1 MPFAADF
8 TPAPPIAAHPLLV
21 FLLQVSVILLL
32 ALLLGRLAIRI
43 GLPAVVG
50 ELTAGVLL
58 GPSLLGHVAPG
69 LWHWLLPVQPSEQ
82 AHLLDAVAQLGVL
95 LLVGVTGAHLDFA
108 MVRRRRTAAIRVSL
122 AGLLVPLS
130 LGLLAGFYLL
140 PDRLIAGT
148 TTRPTFAVFLGVAM
162 CVSAIP
168 VIAKT
173 LTDMNLLHRDVGQL
187 TLAAGTVDD
196 AVGWFLL
203 SVVSAM
209 AAGGVHGGHVT
220 LSVAY
225 LFGFVLLAGFVGRP
239 VVRWAFRLAAR
250 TSDTGP
256 SAVVAVVV
264 VLAGAATTQA
274 LGLEAVFGAFVA
286 GILIGLPGTVDGARL
301 AGLRTI
307 VLYVLAPVF
316 MATAGLRMDLTLLA
330 RPTILG
336 AAALVLA
343 IAIVGKFAGAYLGAR
358 TSRLTRREGLALG
371 AAMNARGVV
380 EVVVAMVGLRLGVLT
395 TSTYTIIVL
404 VAIVTSVMAPPLLR
418 KAMSGIEQSAQEQ
431 VREAIQSTWS
441 QPARSSAASA
451 PTHSTV
457 EAPQTQ
463 SSAA

>member
-1 MPFAADF
+1 
-8 TPAPPIAAHPLLV
+8 
-21 FLLQVSVILLL
+21 
-32 ALLLGRLAIRI
+32 
-43 GLPAVVG
+43 
-50 ELTAGVLL
+50 
-58 GPSLLGHVAPG
+58 
-69 LWHWLLPVQPSEQ
+69 
-82 AHLLDAVAQLGVL
+82 
-95 LLVGVTGAHLDFA
+95 
-108 MVRRRRTAAIRVSL
+108 
-122 AGLLVPLS
+122 
-130 LGLLAGFYLL
+130 
-140 PDRLIAGT
+140 
-148 TTRPTFAVFLGVAM
+148 
-162 CVSAIP
+162 
-168 VIAKT
+168 
-173 LTDMNLLHRDVGQL
+173 
-187 TLAAGTVDD
+187 
-196 AVGWFLL
+196 
-203 SVVSAM
+203 
-209 AAGGVHGGHVT
+209 
-220 LSVAY
+220 
-225 LFGFVLLAGFVGRP
+225 
-239 VVRWAFRLAAR
+239 
-250 TSDTGP
+250 
-256 SAVVAVVV
+256 
-264 VLAGAATTQA
+264 
-274 LGLEAVFGAFVA
+274 VA

-301 AGLRTI
+301 AGLRTV

-441 QPARSSAASA
+441 QPARSSAAPA